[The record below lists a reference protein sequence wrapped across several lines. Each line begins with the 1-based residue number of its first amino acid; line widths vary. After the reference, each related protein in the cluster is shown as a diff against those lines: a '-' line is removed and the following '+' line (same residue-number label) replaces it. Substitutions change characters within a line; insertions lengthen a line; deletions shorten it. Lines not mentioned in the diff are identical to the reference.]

1 MSAETT
7 LGDYAVW
14 WRERIGELLRD
25 LLPARW
31 RPAPRPVRSIRLD
44 REGRLADAAG
54 GVAEAPLVLSLPSG
68 MLLARDITLPLA
80 VGRDLA
86 AAAGFEMD
94 RLTPF
99 TADELHWGVR
109 PLRRDAGRG
118 VLVARLA
125 LVPRARVDAALAELA
140 AADLAPH
147 ALSDGVDE
155 ITLPAGLAWRRRER
169 RRIAWLAAACLVL
182 AGLAAWVP
190 FLRVA
195 RQNSV
200 TEARIATLQAQA
212 DIAQRLRSQLAR
224 RSTAAAA
231 FAHARQS
238 TGDALGA
245 IAALTRALPDDTYL
259 TSLGLHQM
267 RLSFDGQSAAAA
279 KLIGR
284 IAGDPALRE
293 PSFAA
298 PVTSTGTRDLFSI
311 HATLA
316 TPSAETP
323 GAGPAP

>member
-7 LGDYAVW
+7 LGEFAGW
-14 WRERIGELLRD
+14 WREQIGALLRGV
-25 LLPARW
+25 LPAGW
-31 RPAPRPVRSIRLD
+31 RPAPLPVRTIVLERD
-44 REGRLADAAG
+44 GRLTDDASIGRADAATP
-54 GVAEAPLVLSLPSG
+54 AILALPPG

-86 AAAGFEMD
+86 QAAGFEMD

-99 TADELHWGVR
+99 TADELHWSVR
-109 PLRRDAGRG
+109 PLRRDPGRG
-118 VLVARLA
+118 VLGARLA
-125 LVPRARVDAALAELA
+125 LLPRARVDAALAELA
-140 AADLAPH
+140 AGGVTPH
-147 ALSDGVDE
+147 ALTDGQDE

-169 RRIAWLAAACLVL
+169 RRIAWAAAACLVL

-190 FLRVA
+190 FVRIA
-195 RQNSV
+195 RQDAA
-200 TEARIATLQAQA
+200 TEAHIAALQPQA
-212 DIAQRLRSQLAR
+212 DAAQRLRSQLAR
-224 RSTAAAA
+224 RSTASAA
-231 FAHARQS
+231 FARARQS

-259 TSLGLHQM
+259 TSLGLHQLH
-267 RLSFDGQSAAAA
+267 LSFDGQSAAAA

-284 IAGDPALRE
+284 ITADPALRE

-316 TPSAETP
+316 TPAAEAKTP
-323 GAGPAP
+323 